1 MVLVNLGKKK
11 LQATPLLLL
20 ALLLPLTLALLSVLL
35 DDDPNILNLLFDGD
49 GDRLLDSAVDAAA
62 GDDDDDDDDSSD
74 MGTRNLY
81 GTKSSPLMINQ
92 LLRR

>member
-1 MVLVNLGKKK
+1 LGKKK
-11 LQATPLLLL
+11 LLATPLLLL
-20 ALLLPLTLALLSVLL
+20 ALLLPLNLALVSVLL
-35 DDDPNILNLLFDGD
+35 DDNPNILNLLFDGD
-49 GDRLLDSAVDAAA
+49 DDRLLDGTVDAAA
-62 GDDDDDDDDSSD
+62 GDDDDDDSSD